1 MSNLA
6 EVQKNLV
13 DATPEEAGKRWNAL
27 RDILWRERYRN
38 SRLQEAIP
46 FGQMSN
52 VLLHFRHGPEF
63 DVLLSQYQQEVIQRA
78 EEQRLKDFTTMDRR
92 TLEFIYAVYR
102 YMQRHMVVNPVY
114 FRNVLQETHGDSHAH

>member
-1 MSNLA
+1 MSN
-6 EVQKNLV
+6 QKV
-13 DATPEEAGKRWNAL
+13 FTPEEAGKRWNVL
-27 RDILWRERYRN
+27 RDVLWRERYWK
-38 SRLQEAIP
+38 SQLQEEIP
-46 FGQMSN
+46 VSQMSN

-114 FRNVLQETHGDSHAH
+114 FRNVLQETRGDSHAH